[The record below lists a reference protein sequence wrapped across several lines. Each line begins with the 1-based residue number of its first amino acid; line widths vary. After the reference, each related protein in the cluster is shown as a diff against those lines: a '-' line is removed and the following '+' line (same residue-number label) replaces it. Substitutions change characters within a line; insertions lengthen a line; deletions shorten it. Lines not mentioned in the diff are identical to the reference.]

1 LKQSIDESIDM
12 KQKDACLELRAA
24 VAAAIALVSMP
35 GLAMPQTGA
44 GEASVTRILDYP
56 ESGSKRT
63 AIEEVELEVGGHL
76 TLEGYP
82 EERLYYFLGGR
93 GVMSIYE
100 EAPAGDVYE
109 LRQDLSVYLTP
120 GVEHEII
127 NLGPTPLRYVVFLV
141 TGGVVPDG
149 ELSWSAVTQRGVTIE
164 NPMLGSGVAVTD
176 VFDEGLNPSQA
187 EGLHLRIHDIWL
199 RRPQKFTNAEV
210 ITIAPGRSTRP
221 HTHHDTGET
230 CYILYGEGYFLWD
243 DEHIPFEAGS
253 SISYPI
259 GVKRAVVNTSEFPMS
274 YVVMSAAIN

>member
-1 LKQSIDESIDM
+1 MSSNY
-12 KQKDACLELRAA
+12 LRLLVGAA
-24 VAAAIALVSMP
+24 VAMSLAALDSTSAIAQQVD
-35 GLAMPQTGA
+35 A
-44 GEASVTRILDYP
+44 GEAAVIRILQY
-56 ESGSKRT
+56 ENSGSKRT
-63 AIEEVELEVGGHL
+63 AIDEVELRVGGQL
-76 TLEGYP
+76 TLAAFP

-109 LRQDLSVYLTP
+109 LRQDLAVYLTP
-120 GVEHEII
+120 GVEHEIV
-127 NLGPTPLRYVVFLV
+127 NLGPTPLRFVVFLV
-141 TGGVVPDG
+141 TGGIVPDG
-149 ELSWSAVTQRGVTIE
+149 ELSWSAVTQRGVTVE

-187 EGLHLRIHDIWL
+187 EGLHLSIHDIWL

-230 CYILYGEGYFLWD
+230 CYILYGTGHFLWD
-243 DEHIPFEAGS
+243 EKEIPFEAGS

-259 GVKRAVVNTSEFPMS
+259 GVRRAVVNTSEFPMS
-274 YVVMSAAIN
+274 YVVMSAEVSEEP